1 VEAIPG
7 EELWRT
13 HERRRER
20 LVSFARRRLRL
31 QLKRRGAS
39 QAEIDAADEVL
50 DPDALTIGFARR
62 FATYKRA
69 TLLLRDVDRLE
80 RILNRADRPV
90 QILYAGKAHP
100 RDDAGKALIQQ
111 VVKLAQRKNLRRRLV
126 FLEDYDM
133 AVGRYLVQGSD
144 IWLNTPLRPLEASG
158 TSGMK
163 AMANGAINFSTLDG
177 WWDEAWKAAGS
188 ANAFIGWAIGHG
200 ESYDNPDYQDQVESE
215 ALYDL
220 LEQDIVP
227 SFYERSAD
235 GLPRRWIK
243 YMKSSIATLYTFN
256 TQRMVREYTSD
267 FYVTAHARSQQLLAA
282 GSARARALAAW
293 NSRMRAHW
301 GEVRIEAVDD
311 VPGVGLTVGSDFRVQ
326 ARVRLGA
333 IRPEEV
339 AVELYLGR
347 VGADDEMT
355 DAVAIPMQP
364 AGGRDGVSVFEA
376 ATVPCRRSGL
386 YGYTVRVLPFHADE
400 YRGFLPGLIAWS
412 SADKHAEELVGLK
425 G

>member
-1 VEAIPG
+1 
-7 EELWRT
+7 
-13 HERRRER
+13 
-20 LVSFARRRLRL
+20 
-31 QLKRRGAS
+31 
-39 QAEIDAADEVL
+39 
-50 DPDALTIGFARR
+50 
-62 FATYKRA
+62 
-69 TLLLRDVDRLE
+69 
-80 RILNRADRPV
+80 
-90 QILYAGKAHP
+90 
-100 RDDAGKALIQQ
+100 
-111 VVKLAQRKNLRRRLV
+111 
-126 FLEDYDM
+126 
-133 AVGRYLVQGSD
+133 
-144 IWLNTPLRPLEASG
+144 
-158 TSGMK
+158 MK
-163 AMANGAINFSTLDG
+163 AAANGALTLSVLDG
-177 WWDEAWKAAGS
+177 WWDEAY
-188 ANAFIGWAIGHG
+188 NREVGWAIGNG
-200 ESYDNPDYQDQVESE
+200 EEYDNPEYQDQVESE

-412 SADKHAEELVGLK
+412 AG
-425 G
+425 